1 MDTELK
7 TKIISMI
14 KDNKVLLFMKGTK
27 EMPQCG
33 FSKYVV
39 DVFSQLG
46 IEYTTV
52 NILENESIRSG
63 MKEYSAW
70 PTFPQLYVNKEF
82 VGGCDI
88 ISEMYQSGELQ
99 ELFEIQE

>member
-14 KDNKVLLFMKGTK
+14 EDNKVLLFMKGTK

>member
-1 MDTELK
+1 METELK
-7 TKIISMI
+7 TKIVSMI
-14 KDNKVLLFMKGTK
+14 EDNKVLLFMKGTR

-33 FSKYVV
+33 FSKYVT
-39 DVFSQLG
+39 DVFNQLE
-46 IEYTTV
+46 IEYETV
-52 NILENESIRSG
+52 NILEDESIRAG
-63 MKEYSAW
+63 MKEYSQW

-99 ELFEIQE
+99 ELFGIKE